1 MRFRP
6 FRHAIAIAAASVVAL
21 GGILAGAEAKSEP
34 AIVHPSTHL
43 TSTKVTG
50 KTLHFVVDVSFKPPA
65 HSSPS
70 SACNGKVEVAEE
82 VKGDQKAPHWAGRLS
97 VLKGLCDAKVKGT
110 LPAALLNHKLAF
122 DIDFD
127 GNSVA
132 APFSKTSHLKLTSPP
147 PSGAPGGN
155 CCTAIPPAPNS
166 APSGPSSVTYT
177 AADGHWKGQST
188 GGGVFINFT
197 VEGGAIRTH
206 FSSTGNMTLKCDTED
221 GSAKESLLLVGVDF
235 RDEIGL
241 DPSGNFS
248 AHYLHEFE
256 KEFPETTL
264 HEVLPQTAHGNL
276 GSSTGQLTVDVA
288 GASLSATGTNGHT
301 QSGCAGT
308 ITFNMFKE

>member
-1 MRFRP
+1 MRFRLD
-6 FRHAIAIAAASVVAL
+6 RLAIALAAASVVAL
-21 GGILAGAEAKSEP
+21 GGVLAGAEAKSGP
-34 AIVHPSTHL
+34 ASVHPSAHL

-70 SACNGKVEVAEE
+70 SACKGRVEVAEE
-82 VKGDQKAPHWAGRLS
+82 VKGDQKPPHWAGRLS
-97 VLKGLCDAKVKGT
+97 VLKGLCDAKVRGT

-127 GNSVA
+127 GNGGV
-132 APFSKTSHLKLTSPP
+132 APFSKTTRLKLSPQTG
-147 PSGAPGGN
+147 GAGGGGGTTMKPG
-155 CCTAIPPAPNS
+155 PAP
-166 APSGPSSVTYT
+166 APAPEGPKSVTYT

-188 GGGVFINFT
+188 GGGVFINFA

-235 RDEIGL
+235 REEIGL
-241 DPSGNFS
+241 DPGGNFS

-264 HEVLPQTAHGNL
+264 HEILPQTAHGNL

-288 GASLSATGTNGHT
+288 GASLSSTGTNGHT